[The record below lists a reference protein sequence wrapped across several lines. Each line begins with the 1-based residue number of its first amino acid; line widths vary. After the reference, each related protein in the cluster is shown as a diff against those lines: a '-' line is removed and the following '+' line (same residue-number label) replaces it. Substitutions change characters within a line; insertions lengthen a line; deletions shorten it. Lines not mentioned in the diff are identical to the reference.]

1 MKQPLLCKLIF
12 DISEQMLY
20 NTTKGYFIWR
30 EYMDY
35 DSPVSRFS
43 TTVRFVAV
51 ALVLVVLLLL
61 GVFLSKSIVTSMNEG
76 SKPNVATTDKKD
88 TSKVAGTDNSEKIA
102 AEKAANEQKK
112 ADEAEKARLAAEA
125 ETAKQEAEAK
135 KKADEAAA
143 AKAKE
148 EAAAA
153 QAAQTVP
160 SVASTGPSEVA
171 STGPE
176 EAIPYLIAIAALS
189 YAGYIFIR
197 SKKQLFITKELRAR
211 SSIK

>member
-1 MKQPLLCKLIF
+1 
-12 DISEQMLY
+12 
-20 NTTKGYFIWR
+20 
-30 EYMDY
+30 MDY

-61 GVFLSKSIVTSMNEG
+61 GVFLSKSVVTSMNEG
-76 SKPNVATTDKKD
+76 SKPNVATTEKKD
-88 TSKVAGTDNSEKIA
+88 TSKVAETDNSEKIA
-102 AEKAANEQKK
+102 AEKAASEQKK
-112 ADEAEKARLAAEA
+112 AEEAEKARIAS
-125 ETAKQEAEAK
+125 EAEAK

-176 EAIPYLIAIAALS
+176 DAIPYFIGIAALS
-189 YAGYIFIR
+189 YAGFTFIR

-211 SSIK
+211 SSTK